1 MSDFWRDVRFGLRL
15 LRRSP
20 VFAFAVVLLLGI
32 GIGANTLIFSFV
44 DTLLLRPLPM
54 RNAERLVRLIE
65 VHPTGFITWDFPYEV
80 CEQLAANT
88 SSLSE
93 AVCQGDLDVALENGW
108 SNGASIE
115 RIRINAVSGN
125 FFSALGIDAH
135 LGRVLMPED
144 DHAAVLSY
152 DFWQRQFAGSP
163 SILGRNIRL
172 NGRALT
178 VVGVLP
184 KDLNGL
190 TVETSP
196 DVRVPISTG
205 QSLAQEG
212 RQSFFQVFGVLR
224 PGVTRERA
232 QAEIEPRMLRV
243 YEEAL
248 RSRFPEFAKSAF
260 RSQLSLERASHGVS
274 TLRGQFSRGLVLLM
288 AAVGLLLLMACGNV
302 ACLLLA
308 RSAARSQEM
317 GVRLALGASR
327 WRVARQLLSENLLL
341 ALAGGA
347 IGIGF
352 AYALR
357 PLLLAALPPIRDRAA
372 VAQPLT
378 ITVNIDAR
386 VLAFAVAAS
395 GLTALLCG
403 MSAAVWGG
411 RQSLAGSLRG
421 GRTTT
426 ARLPGRNILLA
437 AQMAVCV
444 LLLAGAS
451 LLVKTFERMRSMN
464 PGFDQSHIVTF
475 TIDPGMKGYKPEQAK
490 LLSRKLL
497 EETRSLPGVAAAA
510 IAEHG
515 LMRGTGLKAT
525 FGVAGVPVTRNDFLN
540 SSIHLVTPGYFDTL
554 SMGIVAGRDFM
565 WSDDRQKKPQK
576 VIVNLAFLRRFFPG
590 QNALGKLFGTT
601 GPDGRWAPQNQIVG
615 VVSDAKYRSLRE
627 PVPPTVY
634 SPVVSGFDG
643 DFILHLRMRGD
654 PAAAIA
660 PVREALRRLAP
671 DLPFVEIRTLRQE
684 VETSLWQERLLA
696 WLSALFGSFAVVLA
710 GSGLYGAID
719 FAVKARRREVG
730 VRIALGAS
738 PLRVVQLLSRE
749 TLLLVTAGGLSG
761 IAVYAGSARW
771 IRQALYD
778 VVPSDPQALG
788 SALLFIAVVA
798 WLAVAF
804 PLWRAARID
813 PASALRHD

>member
-1 MSDFWRDVRFGLRL
+1 MSELWRDVRFGVRL
-15 LRRSP
+15 LCRSP
-20 VFAFAVVLLLGI
+20 VFVLAVALLLGI

-44 DTLLLRPLPM
+44 DALLLRPLPV
-54 RNAERLVRLIE
+54 RHAERLVRLIE
-65 VHPTGFITWDFPYEV
+65 VHPTGFITWDLPYEL

-88 SSLSE
+88 SNLSE
-93 AVCQGDLDVALENGW
+93 ALCQGDLDVAFA
-108 SNGASIE
+108 NGASIE

-163 SILGRNIRL
+163 SILGRSIRL
-172 NGRALT
+172 NGLALT

-184 KDLNGL
+184 KGLNGL

-205 QSLAQEG
+205 RSLAQES
-212 RQSFFQVFGVLR
+212 QQLFFQVFGILQ
-224 PGVTRERA
+224 PGVTLEHA
-232 QAEIEPRMLRV
+232 QAEIEPRLLRV

-248 RSRFPEFAKSAF
+248 LRRFPKFNKSVFAS
-260 RSQLSLERASHGVS
+260 RLRLEAAGHGVS
-274 TLRGQFSRGLVLLM
+274 TLRAQFSRGLVLLM

-308 RSAARSQEM
+308 RSAARAQEI
-317 GVRLALGASR
+317 GVRLAMGASR

-347 IGIGF
+347 LGIVF
-352 AYALR
+352 TYTFR
-357 PLLLAALPPIRDRAA
+357 PLLLAALPPIRDRSA
-372 VAQPLT
+372 VAQPLA
-378 ITVNIDAR
+378 IAVDIDTR
-386 VLAFAVAAS
+386 VLAFAIAAS
-395 GLTALLCG
+395 ILTALLCG
-403 MSAAVWGG
+403 MAAAVWGG
-411 RQSLAGSLRG
+411 RKSLAGSLRG

-426 ARLPGRNILLA
+426 ARLPGRNFLLA
-437 AQMAVCV
+437 AQVAVCV

-451 LLVKTFERMRSMN
+451 LLVKTFEHMRSMN
-464 PGFDQSHIVTF
+464 PGFDQAHIVTF

-497 EETRSLPGVAAAA
+497 EETRSLPSVVAAA
-510 IAEHG
+510 IASHG
-515 LMRGTGLKAT
+515 LMRGTGLKGT
-525 FGVAGVPVTRNDFLN
+525 FGVAGVPVTRDDFLN
-540 SSIHLVTPGYFDTL
+540 SSIHSVTPGYFDTL
-554 SMGIVAGRDFM
+554 GMRVVAGRDFT
-565 WSDDRQKKPQK
+565 WSDDDKQKPANA
-576 VIVNLAFLRRFFPG
+576 IVNLSFVRHFFPG
-590 QNALGKLFGTT
+590 ENPLGRRFGNG
-601 GPDGRWAPQNQIVG
+601 GPDGRGAPQNQIVG

-627 PVPPTVY
+627 PIPPTVY

-643 DFILHLRMRGD
+643 DFILHLRTRGD

-671 DLPFVEIRTLRQE
+671 GLPFVEVRTLREE

-696 WLSALFGSFAVVLA
+696 WLSALFGGFAALLA
-710 GSGLYGAID
+710 GIGLYGALD

-730 VRIALGAS
+730 VRVALGATPS
-738 PLRVVQLLSRE
+738 RVVRLLSRE
-749 TLLLVTAGGLSG
+749 TLLLVTAGALSG
-761 IAVYAGSARW
+761 IAVYAISARW
-771 IRQALYD
+771 IRQALYE
-778 VVPSDPQALG
+778 VVPSDPEALG

-798 WLAVAF
+798 WLAIAF
-804 PLWRAARID
+804 PLWRAARVD
-813 PASALRHD
+813 PASALRHE

>member
-1 MSDFWRDVRFGLRL
+1 MSDLWRDVRFGVRL
-15 LRRSP
+15 LCRSP
-20 VFAFAVVLLLGI
+20 VFALAVVLLLGI

-44 DTLLLRPLPM
+44 NTLLLRPLPV

-65 VHPTGFITWDFPYEV
+65 VHPTGFITWDLPYEL

-88 SSLSE
+88 SSMSE
-93 AVCQGDLDVALENGW
+93 ALCQGDLDVAFEE
-108 SNGASIE
+108 GASTE

-135 LGRVLMPED
+135 LGRVLTPTD
-144 DHAAVLSY
+144 DNAAVLSY
-152 DFWQRQFAGSP
+152 DFWQRQFEGSP
-163 SILGRNIRL
+163 SILGRSIRL

-184 KDLNGL
+184 KGLNGL

-205 QSLAQEG
+205 RLLEQEG
-212 RQSFFQVFGVLR
+212 RQLFFQVFGILR
-224 PGVTRERA
+224 PDVTRERA
-232 QAEIEPRMLRV
+232 QAEIEPRLLRV
-243 YEEAL
+243 YEQAL
-248 RSRFPEFAKSAF
+248 LRRFPESAKSAF
-260 RSQLSLERASHGVS
+260 RSQLRLEAVGHGVS
-274 TLRGQFSRGLVLLM
+274 TLRAQFSRGLVLLM

-347 IGIGF
+347 IGIGL
-352 AYALR
+352 AYAFR
-357 PLLLAALPPIRDRAA
+357 PLLLAALPPVRDRSA
-372 VAQPLT
+372 VAQPLA
-378 ITVNIDAR
+378 ISVDIDMR
-386 VLAFAVAAS
+386 ILAFALAAS
-395 GLTALLCG
+395 IVTALLCG
-403 MSAAVWGG
+403 MSAAIWGG

-437 AQMAVCV
+437 VQVAVCV
-444 LLLAGAS
+444 LLLACAS

-464 PGFDQSHIVTF
+464 PGFDQAHIVTF

-497 EETRSLPGVAAAA
+497 EETRSLPGVVGAA
-510 IAEHG
+510 IASHG
-515 LMRGTGLKAT
+515 LMRGTGLKGT

-554 SMGIVAGRDFM
+554 GMRIVAGRDFT
-565 WSDDRQKKPQK
+565 WSYDKKQKPQNA
-576 VIVNLAFLRRFFPG
+576 IVNLAFVRHFFPG
-590 QNALGKLFGTT
+590 ENPLGRRFGNR
-601 GPDGRWAPQNQIVG
+601 GPDGLGTAQDQIVG

-634 SPVVSGFDG
+634 TPVVSGFDG
-643 DFILHLRMRGD
+643 DFILHLRVRGD

-660 PVREALRRLAP
+660 PVREILRRLAP
-671 DLPFVEIRTLRQE
+671 DLPFVEVRTLRQE

-696 WLSALFGSFAVVLA
+696 WLSALFAGFAAVLA
-710 GSGLYGAID
+710 GIGLYGALD

-730 VRIALGAS
+730 VRVALGAT
-738 PLRVVQLLSRE
+738 PLRVIRLLSRE
-749 TLLLVTAGGLSG
+749 TLLLVTGGALSG
-761 IAVYAGSARW
+761 IAMYAATARW

-798 WLAVAF
+798 WLAIAF
-804 PLWRAARID
+804 PLWRVARID

>member
-1 MSDFWRDVRFGLRL
+1 M
-15 LRRSP
+15 
-20 VFAFAVVLLLGI
+20 
-32 GIGANTLIFSFV
+32 
-44 DTLLLRPLPM
+44 
-54 RNAERLVRLIE
+54 
-65 VHPTGFITWDFPYEV
+65 
-80 CEQLAANT
+80 
-88 SSLSE
+88 
-93 AVCQGDLDVALENGW
+93 
-108 SNGASIE
+108 
-115 RIRINAVSGN
+115 
-125 FFSALGIDAH
+125 
-135 LGRVLMPED
+135 
-144 DHAAVLSY
+144 
-152 DFWQRQFAGSP
+152 
-163 SILGRNIRL
+163 RL

-184 KDLNGL
+184 KGLNGL

-205 QSLAQEG
+205 QSLVQEG
-212 RQSFFQVFGVLR
+212 RQTFFQVFGVLR

-232 QAEIEPRMLRV
+232 QTEIEPRMRRV

-260 RSQLSLERASHGVS
+260 RSQLSLETASHGVS

-347 IGIGF
+347 IGIVF
-352 AYALR
+352 AYAFR
-357 PLLLAALPPIRDRAA
+357 PLLLGALPPIRDRAA
-372 VAQPLT
+372 VAQPLA
-378 ITVNIDAR
+378 ISVDIDAR
-386 VLAFAVAAS
+386 VLAFAIAAS
-395 GLTALLCG
+395 MLTALLCG

-411 RQSLAGSLRG
+411 RQSLAGALRG

-426 ARLPGRNILLA
+426 TRLPGRNVLLA
-437 AQMAVCV
+437 AQVAVCV
-444 LLLAGAS
+444 LLLAVAG
-451 LLVKTFERMRSMN
+451 LLVKTFEQMRSMN
-464 PGFDQSHIVTF
+464 PGFDQAHVVTF

-497 EETRSLPGVAAAA
+497 EETRRLPGVVAAA
-510 IAEHG
+510 IASHG
-515 LMRGTGLKAT
+515 LMHGTGLKGT

-540 SSIHLVTPGYFDTL
+540 SSIHLVTPGYFGTL
-554 SMGIVAGRDFM
+554 GMRIIAGRDFT
-565 WSDDRQKKPQK
+565 WADDNKQKPQK
-576 VIVNLAFLRRFFPG
+576 AIVNLAFVRHFFPRENPLGRRFG
-590 QNALGKLFGTT
+590 NRGTDGLGT
-601 GPDGRWAPQNQIVG
+601 PQNQIVG

-671 DLPFVEIRTLRQE
+671 DLPFLEIRTLRQE

-696 WLSALFGSFAVVLA
+696 WLSALFGSFAAVLA
-710 GSGLYGAID
+710 GIGLYGALD

-730 VRIALGAS
+730 VRAALGAS
-738 PLRVVQLLSRE
+738 PLRVVRLLSRE

-761 IAVYAGSARW
+761 IAVYSLPARW

-788 SALLFIAVVA
+788 SALLFVAVVT

-804 PLWRAARID
+804 PLWRAARIN